1 MNYISLFSSAGVGC
15 YGFKQ
20 EGYECIA
27 SSELIARRL
36 DVQKA
41 NDKIKN
47 SKGYILGDISSNEK
61 KEELYNV
68 INDYKFNTGEKN
80 IDVVI
85 FTAPCQGM
93 SVANHKKNN
102 GTIEKNSLVV
112 EALEIINNI
121 KPTFFIAENV
131 RSFMNTKC
139 IDHNKEKKIKEA
151 FFDWL
156 SDDYFYQEKIIN
168 FKDFGANSS
177 RTRTVV
183 VGVKKESY
191 KKEVLERIFP
201 NKEKSKTLK
210 EVIGHLPPLN
220 KMGEISKNDIYH
232 NFKPYREDM
241 RSWIKNLKEG
251 QSAFD
256 NKNIKNRPH
265 RIIDGNI
272 VENVNKNG
280 DKYKRQEWNKVAPC
294 IHTRNDI
301 ISSQNTVHPVDD
313 RVFSIRELML
323 LMNIPD
329 SFKWTGDYSQR
340 DLNNL
345 SLSSKKEFLKRNEI
359 NIRQSIG
366 EAIPTIILRKM
377 AKNIKDVIKEEDVE
391 KRNKEDYKQIQFAL

>member
-1 MNYISLFSSAGVGC
+1 MNYISLFSSSGVGC

-20 EGYECIA
+20 EEYECVA
-27 SSELIARRL
+27 TSELISRRL

-41 NDKIKN
+41 NNKVKN
-47 SKGYILGDISSNEK
+47 TSGYILGDISSNDK

-68 INDYKFNTGEKN
+68 IDEYKENSNHEE

-112 EALEIINNI
+112 EALEIVDKIQ
-121 KPTFFIAENV
+121 PTFFIAENV
-131 RSFMNTKC
+131 RSFMNTTC
-139 IDHNKEKKIKEA
+139 IDHNHEKKIKEA
-151 FFDWL
+151 FHDWL
-156 SDDYFYQEKIIN
+156 DKDYHYREKIIN
-168 FKDFGANSS
+168 FKDYGGNSS
-177 RTRTVV
+177 RTRTLVI
-183 VGVKKESY
+183 GVKKGKYDESTLEKIFP
-191 KKEVLERIFP
+191 KKERA
-201 NKEKSKTLK
+201 KTLK
-210 EVIGHLPPLN
+210 EVIGHLPPLT

-241 RSWIKNLKEG
+241 RNWIKDLNEG
-251 QSAFD
+251 ESAFD
-256 NKNIKNRPH
+256 NINIKQRPH
-265 RIIDGNI
+265 RIINGEL
-272 VENVNKNG
+272 VQNVNKNG

-323 LMNIPD
+323 LMNIPE
-329 SFKWTGDYSQR
+329 SFKWTNDYEFKE
-340 DLNNL
+340 LNNL
-345 SLSSKKEFLKRNEI
+345 TIEQKKIFLKKNEI

-366 EAIPTIILRKM
+366 ESIPTVIVRKI
-377 AKNIKDVIKEEDVE
+377 AKNIKDIV
-391 KRNKEDYKQIQFAL
+391 KEDKIEKESKENNQTIQFAF